1 MMKQKLLDERTK
13 FVMQYQRKNVIELS
27 SDEDSNQYQQSYSSK
42 NAVPVP
48 VMLPRNSEQ
57 TELIDLKRRK
67 NSKMYIFE
75 S

>member
-27 SDEDSNQYQQSYSSK
+27 SDEDSNPNQPSYSSK
-42 NAVPVP
+42 NPFPAMIPG
-48 VMLPRNSEQ
+48 NSEQ
-57 TELIDLKRRK
+57 TELINLKRRK
-67 NSKMYIFE
+67 NSKMHMFE